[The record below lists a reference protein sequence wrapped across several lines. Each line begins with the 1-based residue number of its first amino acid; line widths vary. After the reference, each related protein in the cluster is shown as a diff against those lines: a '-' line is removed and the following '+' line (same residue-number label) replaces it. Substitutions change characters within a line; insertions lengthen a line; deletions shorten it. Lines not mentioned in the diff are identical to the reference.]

1 MRARFGGMT
10 LQTLLQRHGI
20 TTIKELSH
28 RTGLSRQQSWNLWH
42 GRVGVGKATAK
53 RLYERL
59 GIPAEQ
65 LLQIDP
71 IPAIKQP
78 NMPPPRPR
86 GRPPWKA
93 RTASTT
99 ALPILAPMTPW
110 GCWRRRACSAIAR
123 WPGRTIAISYGTPS
137 RRRTRS
143 PAPSALA
150 GRRAIRPS
158 PTQMRPRSPC
168 KV

>member
-93 RTASTT
+93 RTE
-99 ALPILAPMTPW
+99 AP
-110 GCWRRRACSAIAR
+110 
-123 WPGRTIAISYGTPS
+123 
-137 RRRTRS
+137 
-143 PAPSALA
+143 
-150 GRRAIRPS
+150 
-158 PTQMRPRSPC
+158 
-168 KV
+168 

>member
-1 MRARFGGMT
+1 MRARLQGMT

-20 TTIKELSH
+20 TTIKELAN

-53 RLYERL
+53 RLHERL

-71 IPAIKQP
+71 IPAVRRP
-78 NMPPPRPR
+78 DRPPPRPR

-93 RTASTT
+93 RTEAQ
-99 ALPILAPMTPW
+99 P
-110 GCWRRRACSAIAR
+110 
-123 WPGRTIAISYGTPS
+123 
-137 RRRTRS
+137 
-143 PAPSALA
+143 
-150 GRRAIRPS
+150 
-158 PTQMRPRSPC
+158 
-168 KV
+168 